1 VKNANGSYELD
12 KKESALN
19 LNGTTLLSQGR
30 FGDIKVNKIEF
41 FEDKTLV
48 YYECTNLLPAISPYG
63 LMIKDESGKI
73 YSMQKDAIE
82 DLRDNN
88 FIAVIEPLSK
98 DKKYTLIANDLE
110 KMYDIREDLKFT
122 IEVK

>member
-1 VKNANGSYELD
+1 
-12 KKESALN
+12 
-19 LNGTTLLSQGR
+19 
-30 FGDIKVNKIEF
+30 
-41 FEDKTLV
+41 
-48 YYECTNLLPAISPYG
+48 
-63 LMIKDESGKI
+63 
-73 YSMQKDAIE
+73 MQKDAIE

-98 DKKYTLIANDLE
+98 YKKYTLIANDLE